1 MSSNDVDSS
10 FLLETKYDEPK
21 DYLTERERKILE
33 ETNALANKAND
44 NRVVDFFNLSLKQ
57 ILQNWSNNMQAIL
70 VDLTEELYLDESIR
84 KTDNIY
90 QFLNVFSNKLWQIFT
105 KDFRIIYFGLTLIFI
120 SVVIYFINISS

>member
-10 FLLETKYDEPK
+10 FLLKTKYDEPK

-33 ETNALANKAND
+33 ETNVLANKAND
-44 NRVVDFFNLSLKQ
+44 NKVVDFFNLSLKQ

-70 VDLTEELYLDESIR
+70 VDLTDEIYLDESIR

-90 QFLNVFSNKLWQIFT
+90 QFINVFSNKLWQILT

-120 SVVIYFINISS
+120 SIVIYFINISS

>member
-33 ETNALANKAND
+33 ETNSLANKAND
-44 NRVVDFFNLSLKQ
+44 NKVADFFNLSLNQ

-90 QFLNVFSNKLWQIFT
+90 QFINVFSNKLWQILT

-120 SVVIYFINISS
+120 SIVIYFINISS